1 MATGIALLVS
11 LAQIDVP
18 TDTMCDIFG
27 RLDRQTEM
35 YRQRTQIHIE
45 KQLELE
51 ETESRYDEQLREF
64 EPQLQAA
71 LASRMGASALPNTAN
86 RAADAVRQTASE
98 PVRQPALTQTHRST

>member
-35 YRQRTQIHIE
+35 YRQRTKIHVE

-51 ETESRYDEQLREF
+51 KTESRFDEQLREF
-64 EPQLQAA
+64 EPHLQAA
-71 LASRMGASALPNTAN
+71 LASRMGAISLPNTAS
-86 RAADAVRQTASE
+86 RTPDAARETAS
-98 PVRQPALTQTHRST
+98 

>member
-27 RLDRQTEM
+27 RLDRQIEM
-35 YRQRTQIHIE
+35 YRRRTQIHVE

-51 ETESRYDEQLREF
+51 KTESRFDDQLREF
-64 EPQLQAA
+64 EPQRQAA
-71 LASRMGASALPNTAN
+71 LASRLGASALANTAK
-86 RAADAVRQTASE
+86 RTPDAARQTASE
-98 PVRQPALTQTHRST
+98 PVPALTQTHRST